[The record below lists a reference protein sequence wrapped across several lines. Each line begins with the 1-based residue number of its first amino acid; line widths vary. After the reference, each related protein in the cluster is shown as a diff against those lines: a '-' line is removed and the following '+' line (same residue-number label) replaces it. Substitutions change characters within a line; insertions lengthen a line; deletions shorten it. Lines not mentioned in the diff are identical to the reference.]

1 MPTYFVAIGFFKNYD
16 GTSDVYDVD
25 VLGVFEE
32 ELQAQQACIQYVK
45 ETLVERFSNYLKDN
59 PHPGDQTYAQEWLQK
74 IASIESLEPSK
85 QLSYLSDVVYEEY
98 EGLGPT
104 VRIVQR
110 AVTHSSS

>member
-16 GTSDVYDVD
+16 GTSDVDDVD

-32 ELQAQQACIQYVK
+32 ELQAQHVCIQYVK
-45 ETLVERFSNYLKDN
+45 EILVERFSNYLED
-59 PHPGDQTYAQEWLQK
+59 DQVYAQEWLQK

-85 QLSYLSDVVYEEY
+85 QLSYLRDVVYEEY
-98 EGLGPT
+98 EGFGPG

-110 AVTHSSS
+110 IVTHSSS